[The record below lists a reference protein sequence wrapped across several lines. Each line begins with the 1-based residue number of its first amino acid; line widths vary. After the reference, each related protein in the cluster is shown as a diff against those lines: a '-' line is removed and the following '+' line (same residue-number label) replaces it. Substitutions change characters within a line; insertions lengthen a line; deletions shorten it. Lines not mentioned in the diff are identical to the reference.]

1 MISVRN
7 PVILAAMAGICD
19 GKFCLEA
26 AKAGAGMVIIG
37 GINFDADT
45 INASLKIKARG
56 RSEFHVELDNLEK
69 FLHNEVAIAKKGG
82 APVAVNVRASTLKG
96 LLRAGEIVQK
106 SGAKAFELNVHCRQA
121 EIIQVGGGEALLF
134 DLRKLEEW
142 IKSLREILKIPLIVK
157 WRGNVINDIALA
169 KTLESLNVDAFHIDA
184 MKPGYP
190 EADLETIRRVS
201 KKKKSEIFLIGNN
214 SITSVDSA
222 LKMIHAGAQ
231 AVSVARYTRDNPKL
245 VGKLALEVE
254 KALQRG

>member
-19 GKFCLEA
+19 GKFCFEA

-37 GINFDADT
+37 GINFDAET
-45 INASLKIKARG
+45 INAGLKIKARG
-56 RSEFHVELDNLEK
+56 RSEFHVELGNLEK
-69 FLHNEVAIAKKGG
+69 FLHHEVAIAERGG
-82 APVAVNVRASTLKG
+82 SPVAVNVRVATQEG

-121 EIIQVGGGEALLF
+121 EITQAGGGEALLF

-142 IKSLREILKIPLIVK
+142 IKSLREILKISLIVK
-157 WRGNVINDIALA
+157 WRANVVDDVALA
-169 KTLESLNVDAFHIDA
+169 KTLELLDVDAFHIDA
-184 MKPGYP
+184 MKTGYP
-190 EADLETIRRVS
+190 EADLETIRRIS
-201 KKKKSEIFLIGNN
+201 KKKKNEIFLIGNN

-222 LKMIHAGAQ
+222 IKMIQAGAQ
-231 AVSVARYTRDNPKL
+231 AVSVARYTRDNPQF

-254 KALQRG
+254 KALQKG